1 MNYGKENL
9 DKRKKNISSKKN
21 MKKKRVGVRFFKA
34 LVICVLLIAVIGAGG
49 VGLFVKKI
57 IDDAPKVTPNLSLI
71 HIYTGTDSTQG
82 NRFVAHN
89 KLSFHTHNMYSF
101 TFVSLRIR
109 MIS

>member
-57 IDDAPKVTPNLSLI
+57 IDDAPKVTPNMVKPSGATSFV
-71 HIYTGTDSTQG
+71 YTEDGQ
-82 NRFVAHN
+82 
-89 KLSFHTHNMYSF
+89 L
-101 TFVSLRIR
+101 
-109 MIS
+109 

>member
-57 IDDAPKVTPNLSLI
+57 IDDAPKVTPNMGQALRSHFLCL
-71 HIYTGTDSTQG
+71 HGRRT
-82 NRFVAHN
+82 
-89 KLSFHTHNMYSF
+89 
-101 TFVSLRIR
+101 TFG
-109 MIS
+109 